1 MTNRNETPRR
11 SPLADASLRAAAL
24 ALAASAA
31 LLAPVA
37 GCGGEEEQSVV
48 AAPPPAPPPPPPP
61 EAPKVTP
68 IAELMKELGIS
79 PKVRMQEDHAPD
91 TDPERIAVLKF
102 FDAFAKGTPDTI
114 ASALSPID
122 RATLEASARSGAL
135 KRDCDAISRVDLFAS
150 SSASDLGSAGADK
163 GPSAWPEGAPTS
175 KCGTVLAVYRAGGRT
190 QAQLW
195 VFEAEGEG
203 KKVTRQAF
211 HGIYQ
216 PPEIMSK
223 VSGNSLRTSW
233 MQVVRKELALAA
245 QPDETLRPVARV
257 EAQEAPEA
265 APASKGSGPIGA
277 PPGRNRP
284 KKTMDP
290 PRSLP
295 GR

>member
-24 ALAASAA
+24 ALAAFAA

-37 GCGGEEEQSVV
+37 GCGGEEEQQVV
-48 AAPPPAPPPPPPP
+48 AAPPPPPPP
-61 EAPKVTP
+61 PPPEEPKVTP
-68 IAELMKELGIS
+68 VAQLMKELGIS
-79 PKVRMQEDHAPD
+79 PKVRMQEDQAPD
-91 TDPERIAVLKF
+91 TDPERVAVLKF
-102 FDAFAKGTPDTI
+102 FDAFAKATPE
-114 ASALSPID
+114 AVAPALSPID
-122 RATLEASARSGAL
+122 RATLEAAARTGAL
-135 KRDCDAISRVDLFAS
+135 KRECEAISRIDLFAS
-150 SSASDLGSAGADK
+150 SGISDLGSPDTDK
-163 GPSAWPEGAPTS
+163 SPSAWPEGAPTS

-190 QAQLW
+190 EAQLW

-211 HGIYQ
+211 HGVYQ

-223 VSGNSLRTSW
+223 VSGSSLRSSW

-245 QPDETLRPVARV
+245 QTDETLKPVARV
-257 EAQEAPEA
+257 EAQEAPE
-265 APASKGSGPIGA
+265 SGGSTQSSGPMGS

-290 PRSLP
+290 PKNFPTR
-295 GR
+295 